1 MDEAVDGARDDDW
14 REPVEDLPRA
24 SWWKRLRTRGA
35 RLDGR
40 LDGVERPFLA
50 LLRATA
56 LVVAALLILASII
69 LLLLGFGLQVQRPDS
84 VSAEPV
90 SIEAADLAAPAAPQA
105 SPAPAGGAQLER
117 WARVLPAEFRT
128 AYYQLY
134 RQAFV
139 PSYRAT
145 EKPLEQAPFFQ
156 ELFPDDVLD
165 TIESFNDER
174 LAAASA
180 GDGAADRQ
188 SQMRPVLA
196 SLLSAVQGA
205 AGQEAVRR
213 ELLAYK
219 AAQRVQVCRNVQR
232 TRTRSVE
239 RWDSLSTNCPY
250 WFEPPYG
257 CMGRQ
262 ELREPYQERV
272 CSMQFPDQLANPAQV
287 MRDLQSRYFLAANDK
302 IAISERDAELQ
313 RREIA
318 DRNAFGSNAVWYAI
332 LAFGSFLSVM
342 FLYLLVA
349 LERHH
354 RALSRRLAPPEI
366 SQPT

>member
-1 MDEAVDGARDDDW
+1 MDETADGVPNDDW
-14 REPVEDLPRA
+14 REPAEEVQRV
-24 SWWKRLRTRGA
+24 SWWKRLRARGA
-35 RLDGR
+35 RLDRR

-56 LVVAALLILASII
+56 LVVAALLVLASIV

-84 VSAEPV
+84 VIAEPV
-90 SIEAADLAAPAAPQA
+90 SIAASDLASPAAPQA
-105 SPAPAGGAQLER
+105 PPVPASGPQLER
-117 WARVLPAEFRT
+117 WARVLPTEFRT

-134 RQAFV
+134 RQQFV

-145 EKPLEQAPFFQ
+145 EKPLEQAPFFR

-174 LAAASA
+174 LAAATA
-180 GDGAADRQ
+180 GEKGPDRQ
-188 SQMRPVLA
+188 SEVRPVLA
-196 SLLSAVQGA
+196 SLLSAMQGA

-213 ELLAYK
+213 ELQAYK

-239 RWDSLSTNCPY
+239 RWDPMATNCPY

-262 ELREPYQERV
+262 QLQEPFQERV

-287 MRDLQSRYFLAANDK
+287 MRELQARYFLAANEK
-302 IAISERDAELQ
+302 IATSERDAELQ

-318 DRNAFGSNAVWYAI
+318 DRNAFGTNAVWYAA

-354 RALSRRLAPPEI
+354 RAMSRRLGSPTI
-366 SQPT
+366 S